1 MKHPVRKGSFLVA
14 AAVLLITATVTATA
28 ATSATP
34 RAHPCVVAAG
44 SGDQAFTRNFN
55 PFNLGAQRDFTWGGI
70 YENLLIS
77 TAVGGGRQYNLL
89 GQSFTWS
96 KDGKTLTIAV
106 RPNVKWS
113 DGRPLTAD
121 DVLYSL
127 TIGRQDKAA
136 DRINLVGANSNIA
149 GVSRVGS
156 DKVAI
161 RFKQVD
167 STFLGSQLVNVP
179 IVPRHIWSK
188 VKDVTGFANPNPVG
202 SGPFNRVTR
211 FSGQSYQLS
220 KNKSYWAKGL
230 PRIDCVER
238 IFTASNDAGLLQIVS
253 GQADWTHNFVP
264 NVESAYQE
272 KDPKNYHNAYLTT
285 ALPVSLTFNTTEYP
299 YSLVAFRKG
308 VSQAIDRNMV
318 SKLGEYGYA
327 PPTTRARARAALPEV
342 DQPGAQGEGEAARDV
357 RPGRG
362 QEDLHRCRLHV
373 PGLEAHRPEGHPGQL
388 PDARDR
394 RLVGLGRLAADHLP
408 EPAGGRDRRIRQ
420 DRAGLAGVGVQQRDQ
435 RTKPSLIWSN
445 GGGDPT
451 PYAYFYSHFDPSQV
465 VPTGQDALALGN
477 FERNSNAQAA
487 VVLRQFKGTLDRKK
501 QLQAAY
507 KLQEIFL
514 NELPYIPLFIGPRW
528 STYSTKYFKGWVTW
542 QNQYADPIFSTQ
554 QQVQISLL
562 SLYYAD
568 AKRKPR
574 VPALPN
580 VTAYLGRRRRPG
592 SGAHIVRPRSL
603 TPGNT
608 IPTSPRAS

>member
-1 MKHPVRKGSFLVA
+1 MTHPVRKGTFFAAVA
-14 AAVLLITATVTATA
+14 ALVVTAVFA
-28 ATSATP
+28 ATAVAATARSSA

-89 GQSFTWS
+89 GKSFTWS
-96 KDGKTLTIAV
+96 KDGKTLTIGV
-106 RPNVKWS
+106 RSNVKWS
-113 DGRPLTAD
+113 DGKPLTAA

-136 DRINLVGANSNIA
+136 DRISLVAANSNIA
-149 GVSRVGS
+149 GVRRVGA

-179 IVPRHIWSK
+179 IVPRHVWSK
-188 VKDVTGFANPNPVG
+188 VKNVTEFANPNPVG

-327 PPTTRARARAALPEV
+327 PPTTALGLEQLYPKWINPAIRAKAKQLATFDPA
-342 DQPGAQGEGEAARDV
+342 AARKTFTDA
-357 RPGRG
+357 GFTYRG
-362 QEDLHRCRLHV
+362 SRLMDPKGSPVSFPMHV
-373 PGLEAHRPEGHPGQL
+373 IGGWSDWVASLQIISRNLQAVGIDASVKIE
-388 PDARDR
+388 PDW
-394 RLVGLGRLAADHLP
+394 
-408 EPAGGRDRRIRQ
+408 PAWVSNSAISG
-420 DRAGLAGVGVQQRDQ
+420 
-435 RTKPSLIWSN
+435 TKPSLIWSN

-451 PYAYFYSHFDPSQV
+451 PYAYFFSHFDPSQV

-487 VVLRQFKGTLDRKK
+487 VILRQFKGTLDRKK

-528 STYSTKYFKGWVTW
+528 STYSSKFFKGWVTW

-568 AKRKPR
+568 SKKQLS

-580 VTAYLGRRRRPG
+580 ATA
-592 SGAHIVRPRSL
+592 S
-603 TPGNT
+603 
-608 IPTSPRAS
+608 

>member
-1 MKHPVRKGSFLVA
+1 MTHPVRKGTFFAAVA
-14 AAVLLITATVTATA
+14 ALVVTAVFA
-28 ATSATP
+28 ATAVAATARSSA

-89 GQSFTWS
+89 GKSFTWS
-96 KDGKTLTIAV
+96 KDGKTLTIGV
-106 RPNVKWS
+106 RSNVKWS
-113 DGRPLTAD
+113 DGKPLTAA

-136 DRINLVGANSNIA
+136 DRISLVAANSNIA
-149 GVSRVGS
+149 GVRRVGA

-161 RFKQVD
+161 SFKQVD

-179 IVPRHIWSK
+179 IVPKHVWSK
-188 VKDVTGFANPNPVG
+188 VKNVTEFANPNPVG

-272 KDPKNYHNAYLTT
+272 KDPKNYKNAYLTT

-327 PPTTRARARAALPEV
+327 PPTTALGLEQLYPKWINPAIRAKAKQLATFDPA
-342 DQPGAQGEGEAARDV
+342 AARKTFTDA
-357 RPGRG
+357 GFTYRG
-362 QEDLHRCRLHV
+362 SRLMDPKGAPVSFPMHV
-373 PGLEAHRPEGHPGQL
+373 IGGWSDWVASLQIISRNLQAVGIDASVKIE
-388 PDARDR
+388 PDW
-394 RLVGLGRLAADHLP
+394 
-408 EPAGGRDRRIRQ
+408 PAWVSNSAISG
-420 DRAGLAGVGVQQRDQ
+420 
-435 RTKPSLIWSN
+435 TKPSLIWSN

-451 PYAYFYSHFDPSQV
+451 PYAYFFSHFDPSQV
-465 VPTGQDALALGN
+465 VPTGQDAPALGN

-528 STYSTKYFKGWVTW
+528 STYSSKFFKGWVTW

-568 AKRKPR
+568 SKKQLS

-580 VTAYLGRRRRPG
+580 ATA
-592 SGAHIVRPRSL
+592 S
-603 TPGNT
+603 
-608 IPTSPRAS
+608 

>member
-1 MKHPVRKGSFLVA
+1 MTHPVRKGTFFAAVA
-14 AAVLLITATVTATA
+14 ALVVTAVFA
-28 ATSATP
+28 ATAVAATARSSA

-89 GQSFTWS
+89 GKSFTWS
-96 KDGKTLTIAV
+96 KDGKTLTIGV
-106 RPNVKWS
+106 RSNVKWS
-113 DGRPLTAD
+113 DGKPLTAA

-136 DRINLVGANSNIA
+136 DRISLVAANSNIA
-149 GVSRVGS
+149 GVRRVGA

-167 STFLGSQLVNVP
+167 STFLGSQLVNVQ
-179 IVPRHIWSK
+179 IVPRHVWSK
-188 VKDVTGFANPNPVG
+188 VKNVTEFANPNPVG

-327 PPTTRARARAALPEV
+327 PPTTALGLEQLYPKWINPAIRAKAKQLATFDPA
-342 DQPGAQGEGEAARDV
+342 AARKTFTDA
-357 RPGRG
+357 GFTYRG
-362 QEDLHRCRLHV
+362 SRLMDPKGSPVSFPMHV
-373 PGLEAHRPEGHPGQL
+373 IGGWSDWVASLQIISRNLQAVGIDASVKIE
-388 PDARDR
+388 PDW
-394 RLVGLGRLAADHLP
+394 
-408 EPAGGRDRRIRQ
+408 PAWVSNSAISG
-420 DRAGLAGVGVQQRDQ
+420 
-435 RTKPSLIWSN
+435 TKPSLIWSN

-451 PYAYFYSHFDPSQV
+451 PYAYFFSHFDPSQV

-487 VVLRQFKGTLDRKK
+487 VILRQFKGTLDRKK

-528 STYSTKYFKGWVTW
+528 STYSSKFFKGWVTW

-568 AKRKPR
+568 SKKQLSVPR
-574 VPALPN
+574 GDDVPAARMCSR
-580 VTAYLGRRRRPG
+580 TE
-592 SGAHIVRPRSL
+592 
-603 TPGNT
+603 
-608 IPTSPRAS
+608 

>member
-1 MKHPVRKGSFLVA
+1 MTHPVRKGTFFAAVA
-14 AAVLLITATVTATA
+14 ALVVTAVFA
-28 ATSATP
+28 ATAVAATARSSA

-89 GQSFTWS
+89 GKSFTWS
-96 KDGKTLTIAV
+96 KDGKTLTIGV
-106 RPNVKWS
+106 RSNVKWS
-113 DGRPLTAD
+113 DGKPLTAA

-136 DRINLVGANSNIA
+136 DRISLVAANSNIA
-149 GVSRVGS
+149 GVRRVGA

-161 RFKQVD
+161 RFKAVD

-179 IVPRHIWSK
+179 IVPKHVWSK
-188 VKDVTGFANPNPVG
+188 VKNVTEFANPNPVG

-327 PPTTRARARAALPEV
+327 PPTTALGLEQLYPKWINPAIRAKAKQLATFDPA
-342 DQPGAQGEGEAARDV
+342 AARKTFTDA
-357 RPGRG
+357 GFTYRG
-362 QEDLHRCRLHV
+362 SRLMDPKGAPVSFPMHV
-373 PGLEAHRPEGHPGQL
+373 IGGWSDWVASLQIISRNLQAVGIDASVKIE
-388 PDARDR
+388 PDW
-394 RLVGLGRLAADHLP
+394 
-408 EPAGGRDRRIRQ
+408 PAWVSNSAISG
-420 DRAGLAGVGVQQRDQ
+420 
-435 RTKPSLIWSN
+435 TKPSLIWSN

-451 PYAYFYSHFDPSQV
+451 PYAYFFSHFDPSQV

-528 STYSTKYFKGWVTW
+528 STYSSKFFKGWVTW

-568 AKRKPR
+568 SKKQLS

-580 VTAYLGRRRRPG
+580 ATA
-592 SGAHIVRPRSL
+592 S
-603 TPGNT
+603 
-608 IPTSPRAS
+608 

>member
-1 MKHPVRKGSFLVA
+1 MKHPVRKGSLAVA
-14 AAVLLITATVTATA
+14 VAVLLVTAGLSATAVA
-28 ATSATP
+28 ATARSSATN
-34 RAHPCVVAAG
+34 HPCVVAAG

-55 PFNLGAQRDFTWGGI
+55 PFNLGTQRDFTWGGI

-77 TAVGGGRQYNLL
+77 TAVGGGRQYNVL
-89 GQSFTWS
+89 GQSFAWS
-96 KDGKTLTIAV
+96 NGGKTLTITV

-113 DGRPLTAD
+113 DGKPLTAD

-149 GVSRVGS
+149 GVARAGAG
-156 DKVAI
+156 KVAI

-167 STFLGSQLVNVP
+167 STFLGAQLPNVP
-179 IVPRHIWSK
+179 IVPKHVWSK
-188 VKDVTGFANPNPVG
+188 VKNVLNYANPNPVG

-220 KNKSYWAKGL
+220 KNPSYWAKGL
-230 PRIDCVER
+230 PRVDCVQR

-264 NVESAYQE
+264 NVESAYQD
-272 KDPKNYHNAYLTT
+272 KDPNYKNAYLTT

-299 YSLVAFRKG
+299 YGLVAFRKG

-318 SKLGEYGYA
+318 SKIGEYGYG
-327 PPTTRARARAALPEV
+327 PPTSALGLEQLYPKWINPALKAKAKQLATY
-342 DQPGAQGEGEAARDV
+342 DPAAARKTFTDAGFTYKGSTLLDPKGNPV
-357 RPGRG
+357 TF
-362 QEDLHRCRLHV
+362 QMHV
-373 PGLEAHRPEGHPGQL
+373 IGGWSDWVASLQIVSRNLQAVGIDASVKIE
-388 PDARDR
+388 PDW
-394 RLVGLGRLAADHLP
+394 
-408 EPAGGRDRRIRQ
+408 PAWVTNSAISG
-420 DRAGLAGVGVQQRDQ
+420 
-435 RTKPSLIWSN
+435 TKPSLIWSN
-445 GGGDPT
+445 GAGDPT
-451 PYAYFYSHFDPSQV
+451 PYGFFYSHFDPSQV
-465 VPTGQDALALGN
+465 VATGQDAQALGN
-477 FERNSNAQAA
+477 FERNSVAKA
-487 VVLRQFKGTLDRKK
+487 VPLLRQFKGTLDRKT

-514 NELPYIPLFIGPRW
+514 DELPFIPLFIGPRW
-528 STYSTKYFKGWVTW
+528 STYSTKYFKGWITW

-568 AKRKPR
+568 SKAKPK

-580 VTAYLGRRRRPG
+580 VLAT
-592 SGAHIVRPRSL
+592 
-603 TPGNT
+603 
-608 IPTSPRAS
+608 

>member
-1 MKHPVRKGSFLVA
+1 MNHPVRKGSFFVA
-14 AAVLLITATVTATA
+14 VAAVLVTAA
-28 ATSATP
+28 VSATAVASSGATRP
-34 RAHPCVVAAG
+34 HPCVVAAG
-44 SGDQAFTRNFN
+44 SGDQAFVRNFN

-77 TAVGGGRQYNLL
+77 TAVGGGRQYNVL
-89 GQSFTWS
+89 GQSFAFS
-96 KDGKTLTIAV
+96 KNGKTLTITV
-106 RPNVKWS
+106 RPGVKWS
-113 DGRPLTAD
+113 DGRPVTAE
-121 DVLYSL
+121 DVHYSL

-136 DRINLVGANSNIA
+136 DRISLVAANSNIA

-156 DKVAI
+156 NKVAI

-167 STFLGSQLVNVP
+167 STLLGSQLPTVP
-179 IVPRHIWSK
+179 IVPKHVWSK
-188 VKDVTGFANPNPVG
+188 VRNVVNFANPNPVG

-220 KNKSYWAKGL
+220 KNPNYWAKGL
-230 PRIDCVER
+230 PRIDCVQR

-318 SKLGEYGYA
+318 SKIGEYGYA
-327 PPTTRARARAALPEV
+327 PATTALGLEQLYPKWINPALKAKAKQMATY
-342 DQPGAQGEGEAARDV
+342 DPAAARKIFTDAGFTYRGSRLMDPRGNAVSFQMHVIGGWSDWVASLQIISRNLQAVGIDADV
-357 RPGRG
+357 KI
-362 QEDLHRCRLHV
+362 E
-373 PGLEAHRPEGHPGQL
+373 
-388 PDARDR
+388 PDW
-394 RLVGLGRLAADHLP
+394 
-408 EPAGGRDRRIRQ
+408 PAWVSNSAISG
-420 DRAGLAGVGVQQRDQ
+420 
-435 RTKPSLIWSN
+435 TKPSLIWSN

-451 PYAYFYSHFDPSQV
+451 PYAYFFSHFDPSQI

-477 FERNSNAQAA
+477 FERNSNAAA
-487 VVLRQFKGTLDRKK
+487 VPFLRQFKGTLDRKK
-501 QLQAAY
+501 QLAAAY

-514 NELPYIPLFIGPRW
+514 DELPYVPLFIGPRW
-528 STYSTKYFKGWVTW
+528 STYSTKYFKGWITW

-568 AKRKPR
+568 AKGKPR

-580 VTAYLGRRRRPG
+580 VLAT
-592 SGAHIVRPRSL
+592 
-603 TPGNT
+603 
-608 IPTSPRAS
+608 

>member
-1 MKHPVRKGSFLVA
+1 MTHPVRKGTFFAAVA
-14 AAVLLITATVTATA
+14 ALVVTAVFA
-28 ATSATP
+28 ATAVAATAKSSA

-89 GQSFTWS
+89 GKSFTWS
-96 KDGKTLTIAV
+96 KDGKTLTIGV
-106 RPNVKWS
+106 RSNVKWS
-113 DGRPLTAD
+113 DGKPLTAA

-136 DRINLVGANSNIA
+136 DRISLVAANSNIA
-149 GVSRVGS
+149 GVRRVGA

-179 IVPRHIWSK
+179 IVPRHVWSK
-188 VKDVTGFANPNPVG
+188 VKNVTEFANPNPVG

-264 NVESAYQE
+264 NVESAYMA

-327 PPTTRARARAALPEV
+327 PPTTALGLEQLYPKWINPALRAKAKQLATFDPA
-342 DQPGAQGEGEAARDV
+342 AARKTFTDA
-357 RPGRG
+357 GFTYRG
-362 QEDLHRCRLHV
+362 SRLMDPKGAPVSFPMHV
-373 PGLEAHRPEGHPGQL
+373 IGGWSDWVASLQIISRNLQAVGIDASVKIE
-388 PDARDR
+388 PDW
-394 RLVGLGRLAADHLP
+394 
-408 EPAGGRDRRIRQ
+408 PAWVSNSAISG
-420 DRAGLAGVGVQQRDQ
+420 
-435 RTKPSLIWSN
+435 TKPSLIWSN

-451 PYAYFYSHFDPSQV
+451 PYAYFFSHFDPSQV

-528 STYSTKYFKGWVTW
+528 STYSSKFFKGWVTW

-568 AKRKPR
+568 SKKQLS

-580 VTAYLGRRRRPG
+580 ATA
-592 SGAHIVRPRSL
+592 S
-603 TPGNT
+603 
-608 IPTSPRAS
+608 

>member
-1 MKHPVRKGSFLVA
+1 MTHPVRKGTFFAAVA
-14 AAVLLITATVTATA
+14 ALVVTAVFA
-28 ATSATP
+28 ATAVAATARSSA

-89 GQSFTWS
+89 GKSFTWS
-96 KDGKTLTIAV
+96 KDGKTLTIGV
-106 RPNVKWS
+106 RSNVKWS
-113 DGRPLTAD
+113 DGKPLTAA

-136 DRINLVGANSNIA
+136 DRISLVAANSNIA
-149 GVSRVGS
+149 GVRRVGA

-179 IVPRHIWSK
+179 IVPRHVWSK
-188 VKDVTGFANPNPVG
+188 VKNVTEFANPNPVG

-327 PPTTRARARAALPEV
+327 PPTTALGLEQLYPKWINPAIRAKAKQLATFDPA
-342 DQPGAQGEGEAARDV
+342 AARKTFTDA
-357 RPGRG
+357 GFTYRG
-362 QEDLHRCRLHV
+362 SRLMDPKGSPVSFPMHV
-373 PGLEAHRPEGHPGQL
+373 IGGWSDWVASLQIISRNLQAVGIDASVKIE
-388 PDARDR
+388 PDW
-394 RLVGLGRLAADHLP
+394 
-408 EPAGGRDRRIRQ
+408 PAWVSNSAISG
-420 DRAGLAGVGVQQRDQ
+420 
-435 RTKPSLIWSN
+435 TKPSLIWSN

-451 PYAYFYSHFDPSQV
+451 PYAYFFSHFDPSQV

-487 VVLRQFKGTLDRKK
+487 VILRQFKGTLDRKK

-528 STYSTKYFKGWVTW
+528 STYSSKFFKGWVTW

-568 AKRKPR
+568 AKGKPK

-580 VTAYLGRRRRPG
+580 VLDR
-592 SGAHIVRPRSL
+592 
-603 TPGNT
+603 
-608 IPTSPRAS
+608 

>member
-1 MKHPVRKGSFLVA
+1 MTHPVRTGTFFAAVGAPVVWAVFAAPAVA
-14 AAVLLITATVTATA
+14 ATARS
-28 ATSATP
+28 SA

-89 GQSFTWS
+89 GKSFTWS
-96 KDGKTLTIAV
+96 KDGKTLTIGV
-106 RPNVKWS
+106 RSNVKWS
-113 DGRPLTAD
+113 DGKPLTAA

-136 DRINLVGANSNIA
+136 DRISLVAANSNIA
-149 GVSRVGS
+149 GVRRVGA
-156 DKVAI
+156 DQVAI

-179 IVPRHIWSK
+179 IVPKHVWSK
-188 VKDVTGFANPNPVG
+188 VKNVTEFANPNPVG

-327 PPTTRARARAALPEV
+327 PPTTALGLEQLYPKWINPAIRAKAKQLATFDPA
-342 DQPGAQGEGEAARDV
+342 AARKTFTDA
-357 RPGRG
+357 GFTYRG
-362 QEDLHRCRLHV
+362 SRLMDPKGAPVSFPMHV
-373 PGLEAHRPEGHPGQL
+373 IGGWSDWVASLQIISRNLQAVGIDASVKIE
-388 PDARDR
+388 PDW
-394 RLVGLGRLAADHLP
+394 
-408 EPAGGRDRRIRQ
+408 PAWVSNSAISG
-420 DRAGLAGVGVQQRDQ
+420 
-435 RTKPSLIWSN
+435 TKPSLIWSN

-451 PYAYFYSHFDPSQV
+451 PYAYFFSHFDPSQV

-528 STYSTKYFKGWVTW
+528 STYSSKFFKGWVTW

-568 AKRKPR
+568 SKKQLS

-580 VTAYLGRRRRPG
+580 ATA
-592 SGAHIVRPRSL
+592 S
-603 TPGNT
+603 
-608 IPTSPRAS
+608 

>member
-1 MKHPVRKGSFLVA
+1 MTHPVRKGTYFAAVA
-14 AAVLLITATVTATA
+14 ALVVTAVFA
-28 ATSATP
+28 ATAVAATARSSA

-89 GQSFTWS
+89 GKSFTWS
-96 KDGKTLTIAV
+96 KDGKTLTIGV
-106 RPNVKWS
+106 RSNVKWS
-113 DGRPLTAD
+113 DGKPLTAA

-136 DRINLVGANSNIA
+136 DRISLVAANSNIA
-149 GVSRVGS
+149 GVRRVGA

-179 IVPRHIWSK
+179 IVPRHVWSK
-188 VKDVTGFANPNPVG
+188 VKNVTEFANPNPVG

-264 NVESAYQE
+264 NVESAYQD
-272 KDPKNYHNAYLTT
+272 KDPKNFHNAYLTT

-327 PPTTRARARAALPEV
+327 PPTTALGLEQLYPKWINPAIRAKARQLATFDPA
-342 DQPGAQGEGEAARDV
+342 AARKTFTDA
-357 RPGRG
+357 GFTYRG
-362 QEDLHRCRLHV
+362 SRLMDPKGDRSASRC
-373 PGLEAHRPEGHPGQL
+373 
-388 PDARDR
+388 
-394 RLVGLGRLAADHLP
+394 
-408 EPAGGRDRRIRQ
+408 
-420 DRAGLAGVGVQQRDQ
+420 
-435 RTKPSLIWSN
+435 T
-445 GGGDPT
+445 
-451 PYAYFYSHFDPSQV
+451 
-465 VPTGQDALALGN
+465 
-477 FERNSNAQAA
+477 
-487 VVLRQFKGTLDRKK
+487 
-501 QLQAAY
+501 
-507 KLQEIFL
+507 
-514 NELPYIPLFIGPRW
+514 
-528 STYSTKYFKGWVTW
+528 
-542 QNQYADPIFSTQ
+542 
-554 QQVQISLL
+554 
-562 SLYYAD
+562 
-568 AKRKPR
+568 
-574 VPALPN
+574 
-580 VTAYLGRRRRPG
+580 
-592 SGAHIVRPRSL
+592 
-603 TPGNT
+603 
-608 IPTSPRAS
+608 

>member
-1 MKHPVRKGSFLVA
+1 MTHPVRKGTFFAAVA
-14 AAVLLITATVTATA
+14 ALVVTAVFA
-28 ATSATP
+28 ATAVAATARSSA

-89 GQSFTWS
+89 GKSFTWS
-96 KDGKTLTIAV
+96 KDGKTLTIGV
-106 RPNVKWS
+106 RSNVKWS
-113 DGRPLTAD
+113 DGKPLTAA

-136 DRINLVGANSNIA
+136 DRISLVAANSNIA
-149 GVSRVGS
+149 GVRRVGA

-179 IVPRHIWSK
+179 IVPRHVWSK
-188 VKDVTGFANPNPVG
+188 VKNVTEFANPNPVG

-327 PPTTRARARAALPEV
+327 PPTTALGLEQLYPKWINPAIRAKAKQLATFDPA
-342 DQPGAQGEGEAARDV
+342 AARKTFTDA
-357 RPGRG
+357 GFTYRG
-362 QEDLHRCRLHV
+362 SRLMDPKGSPVSFPMHV
-373 PGLEAHRPEGHPGQL
+373 IGGWSDWVASLQIISRNLQAVGIDASVKIE
-388 PDARDR
+388 PDW
-394 RLVGLGRLAADHLP
+394 
-408 EPAGGRDRRIRQ
+408 PAWVSNSAISG
-420 DRAGLAGVGVQQRDQ
+420 
-435 RTKPSLIWSN
+435 TKPSLIWSN

-451 PYAYFYSHFDPSQV
+451 PYAYFFSHFDPSQV

-477 FERNSNAQAA
+477 FERNSNAQAS
-487 VVLRQFKGTLDRKK
+487 VILRQFKGTLDRKK

-528 STYSTKYFKGWVTW
+528 STYSSKFFKGWVTW

-568 AKRKPR
+568 SKKQLS

-580 VTAYLGRRRRPG
+580 ATA
-592 SGAHIVRPRSL
+592 S
-603 TPGNT
+603 
-608 IPTSPRAS
+608 